1 MCGLITSRGELK
13 IGEKAISYFVVAE
26 ELLVL
31 TTDGVNN
38 LIDLYFKD
46 LKGIK
51 LPINYYF
58 ELGKDKGYF
67 VGVIKFLY
75 SRSGDKDEA
84 FIKRLL
90 TLGLSHILTMVDAK
104 GQFPKGEPEL
114 SPAELQKLNEFL
126 LKARNNDN

>member
-46 LKGIK
+46 LKGVK

-58 ELGKDKGYF
+58 ELGKEKG
-67 VGVIKFLY
+67 
-75 SRSGDKDEA
+75 
-84 FIKRLL
+84 
-90 TLGLSHILTMVDAK
+90 
-104 GQFPKGEPEL
+104 
-114 SPAELQKLNEFL
+114 
-126 LKARNNDN
+126 